1 MSDFNPSDI
10 GVNNGNIFGFPYNKD
25 AAQIHI
31 LPIAW
36 EATASFGR
44 GCAQSYEAIRQASLQ
59 LDFYD
64 DKGAFWK
71 TPVYMHEAL
80 GVLLNNQVAQKAAN
94 LINHLENG
102 GQILDRKEEFEEI
115 NAVSTSLNSLVE
127 EHCDDLIKQGKKII
141 ILGGDHSV
149 PLGLIRALGKDES
162 FGILHF
168 DAHADLRPGYEG
180 FTYSHA
186 SIMHHA
192 RLQSKVKSIT
202 SIGLRDISPD
212 EAKIIRNDT
221 QLNVY
226 SDKYLAYQRL
236 DLRPFSEVI
245 EEILEKLPKKIYLS
259 FDVDCL
265 DPSLCPNTGTP
276 VPGGLSWH
284 EIQAILDALYHSDI
298 DIIGADL
305 CETGNHPWDAQVSA
319 RLLYQFIGLMA

>member
-1 MSDFNPSDI
+1 MSAYNPSNI
-10 GVNNGNIFGFPYNKD
+10 SVNNGNIFGFPASQDSAK
-25 AAQIHI
+25 IHI
-31 LPIAW
+31 VPVAW
-36 EATASFGR
+36 EVTASFGR
-44 GCAQSYEAIRQASLQ
+44 GCGKSYEAIRQASLQ

-64 DKGAFWK
+64 EKGAFWK
-71 TPVYMHEAL
+71 TPVYMQEAL
-80 GVLLNNQVAQKAAN
+80 GEMLNNQAAPKAAE

-102 GQILDRKEEFEEI
+102 GQVSDKKEDFDAI
-115 NAVSTSLNSLVE
+115 NTLSSALNTMVE
-127 EHCDDLIKQGKKII
+127 EACHHSIKQEKKVI

-149 PLGLIRALGKDES
+149 PIGLIRALNKDQS

-192 RLQSKVKSIT
+192 KQLPGVESIT

-212 EAKIIRNDT
+212 EAEIIRNDT
-221 QLNVY
+221 YINVY
-226 SDKYLAYQRL
+226 SDKWIAAQRL
-236 DLRPFSEVI
+236 NSRPFGAVI
-245 EEILEKLPKKIYLS
+245 EEILEKLPKKIYIS

-284 EIQAILDALYHSDI
+284 EIQAILDALYHSNI
-298 DIIGADL
+298 DIVGADL
-305 CETGNHPWDAQVSA
+305 CETGNHPWDAQISA
-319 RLLYQFIGLMA
+319 RLLYQFIGLLS

>member
-1 MSDFNPSDI
+1 MSSFNPSDI

-25 AAQIHI
+25 AAKIHI

-44 GCAQSYEAIRQASLQ
+44 GCALSYEAIRQASLQ

-64 DKGAFWK
+64 DKGPFWK

-80 GVLLNNQVAQKAAN
+80 GAILNNQAAPKAAN

-102 GQILDRKEEFEEI
+102 GQILDRKIDFDEI
-115 NAVSTSLNSLVE
+115 NALSKALNELVE
-127 EHCDDLIKQGKKII
+127 EHCYKLIGQGKKII

-149 PLGLIRALGKDES
+149 PLGLIRALGKDQS

-180 FTYSHA
+180 FTHSHA

-192 RLQSKVKSIT
+192 RQLSNVESIT
-202 SIGLRDISPD
+202 SIGLRDISPE
-212 EAKIIRNDT
+212 EAEIIRNDT
-221 QLNVY
+221 HINVY
-226 SDKYLAYQRL
+226 SDKYLANQRL
-236 DLRPFSEVI
+236 DLRSFSAVT
-245 EEILEKLPKKIYLS
+245 EEILAKLPKKIYLS

-284 EIQAILDALYHSDI
+284 EIQAFLDALYHSDI
-298 DIIGADL
+298 DIVGADL
-305 CETGNHPWDAQVSA
+305 CETGNHPWDAQVGA
-319 RLLYQFIGLMA
+319 RLLYQFVGLMS

>member
-1 MSDFNPSDI
+1 MSTFNPSDI
-10 GVNNGNIFGFPYNKD
+10 GVNNGNIFGFPYKKD

-44 GCAQSYEAIRQASLQ
+44 GCALSYEAIRQASIQ

-71 TPVYMHEAL
+71 IPVYMHEAL
-80 GVLLNNQVAQKAAN
+80 GGMLNNQVAQKAAN

-115 NAVSTSLNSLVE
+115 NAVSTSLNALVE
-127 EHCDDLIKQGKKII
+127 EHCDGLIKQGKKII

-149 PLGLIRALGKDES
+149 PLGLIRALGKDQS

-186 SIMHHA
+186 SIMYHA
-192 RLQSKVKSIT
+192 RQLSNVESIT
-202 SIGLRDISPD
+202 SIGLRDISPE
-212 EAKIIRNDT
+212 EAEIIRNDPHI
-221 QLNVY
+221 NVY
-226 SDKYLAYQRL
+226 SDKYIANQRL
-236 DLRPFSEVI
+236 DLRPFSAVI
-245 EEILEKLPKKIYLS
+245 EEIIEKLPKKIYLS

-265 DPSLCPNTGTP
+265 NPSLCPNTGTP
-276 VPGGLSWH
+276 VPGGLNWH

-319 RLLYQFIGLMA
+319 RLLYQFVGLMA

>member
-1 MSDFNPSDI
+1 MAIFNPSNI
-10 GVNNGNIFGFPYNKD
+10 GVNNGNIFGFPYGKD
-25 AAQIHI
+25 TAHIHI

-44 GCAQSYEAIRQASLQ
+44 GCAKSYQAIRQASLQ

-64 DKGAFWK
+64 EKGAFWK
-71 TPVYMHEAL
+71 TPVYMQEGL
-80 GVLLNNQVAQKAAN
+80 GEILNNRAAQKATD
-94 LINHLENG
+94 LIDFLENG
-102 GQILDRKEEFEEI
+102 GQILDRTVDFDEI
-115 NAVSTSLNSLVE
+115 NALSKALNSLVE
-127 EHCDDLIKQGKKII
+127 ETCHDLIKQGKKII

-149 PLGLIRALGKDES
+149 PLGLIKALDNNQS
-162 FGILHF
+162 FGVLHF

-192 RLQSKVKSIT
+192 RQLPNVESIT
-202 SIGLRDISPD
+202 SIGLRDISPE
-212 EAKIIRNDT
+212 EAEIIRNDT
-221 QLNVY
+221 HIDAY
-226 SDKYLAYQRL
+226 SDKWLSTQRL
-236 DLRPFSEVI
+236 NSRPFSAVI
-245 EEILEKLPKKIYLS
+245 NEILEKLPKKIYLS

-276 VPGGLSWH
+276 VPGGLTWH
-284 EIQAILDALYHSDI
+284 EIQAFIDALYHSDI

-319 RLLYQFIGLMA
+319 RILYQFIGLLS

>member
-36 EATASFGR
+36 EATASYGR
-44 GCAQSYEAIRQASLQ
+44 GCAQSYKAIRQASLQ

-71 TPVYMHEAL
+71 IPVYMHEAL
-80 GVLLNNQVAQKAAN
+80 GVLLNNQVAQKATN

-127 EHCDDLIKQGKKII
+127 EHCDGLIKQGKKII

-180 FTYSHA
+180 FAYSHA

-202 SIGLRDISPD
+202 SIGLRDISPE
-212 EAKIIRNDT
+212 EAQIIRNDA

-226 SDKYLAYQRL
+226 SDKYLANQRL

-305 CETGNHPWDAQVSA
+305 CETGHHPWDAQVSA

>member
-1 MSDFNPSDI
+1 MATFDPSDI
-10 GVNNGNIFGFPYNKD
+10 GVNNGNIYGFPYRED

-31 LPIAW
+31 LPVAW

-44 GCAQSYEAIRQASLQ
+44 GCAKSYETIRQASLQ

-64 DKGAFWK
+64 EKGALWK
-71 TPVYMHEAL
+71 TPIYMQEAL
-80 GVLLNNQVAQKAAN
+80 GEILNSQAAPKAAR
-94 LINHLENG
+94 LIYYLENR
-102 GQILDRKEEFEEI
+102 GQILDRMEDFDEI
-115 NAVSTSLNSLVE
+115 NALSKVLNNLVE
-127 EHCDDLIKQGKKII
+127 EACHDLIKEDKKII

-149 PLGLIRALGKDES
+149 PLGLIKALNKNQS

-168 DAHADLRPGYEG
+168 DAHADLRPGYQG

-192 RLQSKVKSIT
+192 RQLPNVESIT
-202 SIGLRDISPD
+202 SVGLRDISPK

-221 QLNVY
+221 HINAY
-226 SDKYLAYQRL
+226 SDKWLAAQRL
-236 DLRPFSEVI
+236 NSRPFSAVI
-245 EEILEKLPKKIYLS
+245 EEILKKIPKKIYLS

-284 EIQAILDALYHSDI
+284 EIQAILDALYYSDI
-298 DIIGADL
+298 DIVGADL

-319 RLLYQFIGLMA
+319 RILYQFIGLLS